1 MIESFHRIASVLRR
15 FSPAALIDA
24 RGDYMVEWERFAKN
38 WNRVL
43 YIRTI
48 RAVDAARERP
58 DPLART
64 DRHAQGRI
72 RRVQEAADALRR
84 LHGVR
89 GHSRVPRHRDTQ
101 SAGPAARALEAHRR
115 ARPRYSARRDP
126 EPQGVLH
133 PRD

>member
-115 ARPRYSARRDP
+115 AGTPYPAPPHRDHAGAR
-126 EPQGVLH
+126 H
-133 PRD
+133 PPD